1 MMRASAKT
9 AAAFI
14 LSFACL
20 LPLQAFAG
28 ISITSY
34 LSAQEPVFSTPKTV
48 SKEAEL
54 LSEEL
59 LSEELLSEE
68 LLSEELLSEELLS
81 EEYKIGVMVKAL
93 SRAIASPDAPDSL
106 QIITRYGTDS
116 RYYVM
121 IRGWLVQE
129 LSGVQSQ
136 LDATKDHKTK
146 GHKTNDHKTKDDSA
160 KTALIERVSF
170 LTKAIRRIDLE

>member
-1 MMRASAKT
+1 
-9 AAAFI
+9 
-14 LSFACL
+14 
-20 LPLQAFAG
+20 
-28 ISITSY
+28 
-34 LSAQEPVFSTPKTV
+34 
-48 SKEAEL
+48 
-54 LSEEL
+54 
-59 LSEELLSEE
+59 
-68 LLSEELLSEELLS
+68 
-81 EEYKIGVMVKAL
+81 MVKAL

-146 GHKTNDHKTKDDSA
+146 DHKTKDDSA

-170 LTKAIRRIDLE
+170 LTNAIRRIDLE

>member
-48 SKEAEL
+48 SKEAEP
-54 LSEEL
+54 
-59 LSEELLSEE
+59 
-68 LLSEELLSEELLS
+68 LS
-81 EEYKIGVMVKAL
+81 EEYKIGIMVKAL

-146 GHKTNDHKTKDDSA
+146 DHKTKDDSA
-160 KTALIERVSF
+160 KTALAGRVSF

>member
-14 LSFACL
+14 LSFTCL
-20 LPLQAFAG
+20 LPSQAFAG

-34 LSAQEPVFSTPKTV
+34 LSAQEPVFSTPKMA
-48 SKEAEL
+48 SKEAEH
-54 LSEEL
+54 LSEEP
-59 LSEELLSEE
+59 LSEEP
-68 LLSEELLSEELLS
+68 LS
-81 EEYKIGVMVKAL
+81 EEYKIGVMIKAL
-93 SRAIASPDAPDSL
+93 SQAIASPDTPDSL
-106 QIITRYGTDS
+106 AIITQYGTDS

-136 LDATKDHKTK
+136 LDATR
-146 GHKTNDHKTKDDSA
+146 GHKTEDGSA
-160 KTALIERVSF
+160 KAKLAERVSF